1 MSVPFRH
8 APPDIRFDRFEVTPS
23 DRAIGADIHLADVRD
38 IDEATLR
45 ELKRAAIAYQVIRI
59 RAQDLDPFDVV
70 RFAKRLGDP
79 TVRGRETNE
88 GRSSRRR
95 DNKLTDERFPEIG
108 AVSNIVENG
117 QAQGAYGNV
126 ELFWHSD
133 MVTNEKPAS
142 LTVLYAVEAPS
153 GEGQTVFTS
162 TTLAAEALPPERLAE
177 LSRLSL
183 KNSGAANAA
192 GLVEGFDEITDVTTS
207 PGRVHPLISAHPDT
221 GRPAL
226 FLGRR
231 MHAYIPDLPV
241 DESERLLNEI
251 WDQATQAQFQWEQ
264 DWRPGDLVV
273 FDNRG
278 LLHRRNPFSP
288 EKRRLLQQIVLR
300 GEHPVIR
307 YAPAPETAEA

>member
-1 MSVPFRH
+1 MTQLRH
-8 APPDIRFDRFEVTPS
+8 APDNLSFSRFKVTPS
-23 DRAIGADIHLADVRD
+23 DRAIGADLHIDDVQTL
-38 IDEATLR
+38 DETAIR
-45 ELKRAAIAYQVIRI
+45 EIKKAAVAYQVVRI
-59 RAQDLDPFDVV
+59 RGQELGAAAVV
-70 RFAKRLGDP
+70 HFAKRIGDP
-79 TVRGRETNE
+79 TVRGQETDE
-88 GRSSRRR
+88 AKDSPRR
-95 DNKLTDERFPEIG
+95 DNKLTDDRFPEIG

-117 QAQGAYGNV
+117 APQGAYGNK

-133 MVTNEKPAS
+133 MVTREKPAS
-142 LTVLYAVEAPS
+142 FTVLYAVEAPS

-162 TTLAAEALPPERLAE
+162 VTLAAETLPAERLAE
-177 LSRLSL
+177 LSELSL

-207 PGRVHPLISAHPDT
+207 PGRVHPLISAHPET

-231 MHAYIPDLPV
+231 MHAYITGLPV
-241 DESERLLNEI
+241 EESEKLLDEI
-251 WDQATQAQFQWEQ
+251 WAHATQERFQWEQ
-264 DWRPGDLVV
+264 DWRPGDLVI

-278 LLHRRNPFSP
+278 VLHRRNPFSP

-307 YAPAPETAEA
+307 WRPAPRTEAA